1 MVVVGLYVEAYTS
14 VKPSF
19 LHEIGSK
26 TMQSD
31 IASQPVFT
39 SYKLL
44 EIERLTY
51 GWGEIGPWSARIE
64 IAAQLLSHLLALA
77 GLRPC
82 GLSDVGNVTEPGRPV
97 LECLRGCSTGRQRRL
112 EALIELGQAR
122 VVALGHQR
130 QTHTGHVVEPLVGLE
145 TRQAKGRSAFEREQ
159 VAGVAQECGDDR
171 IGFGPRRGGRRA
183 RRRTLG
189 LSCRWCWRWA
199 DRTRYQ
205 ARHRQHTAWDRRG
218 LGFLADQVAHLLA
231 HGFAKVHFE
240 SRISLGQGLGQVA
253 QIMGLTKLIATLR

>member
-51 GWGEIGPWSARIE
+51 GWGEIGPWSERIE
-64 IAAQLLSHLLALA
+64 IAAPLLGHLLSLA
-77 GLRPC
+77 GVRPR
-82 GLSDVGNVTEPGRPV
+82 GLSDVGDVTEPGRPL
-97 LECLRGCSTGRQRRL
+97 LECLRGCSKRRQRRL
-112 EALIELGQAR
+112 ESLIELGQAR
-122 VVALGHQR
+122 VIALGHQR
-130 QTHTGHVVEPLVGLE
+130 QTHTGHVVEPLVSLE
-145 TRQAKGRSAFEREQ
+145 TRQTQGRSAFEREQ
-159 VAGVAQECGDDR
+159 VAGVAKECGDDL
-171 IGFGPRRGGRRA
+171 IGGGRRT

-189 LSCRWCWRWA
+189 LSCQGCWRWA
-199 DRTRYQ
+199 DRTR
-205 ARHRQHTAWDRRG
+205 
-218 LGFLADQVAHLLA
+218 
-231 HGFAKVHFE
+231 
-240 SRISLGQGLGQVA
+240 
-253 QIMGLTKLIATLR
+253 